1 MRTVRTLVCIVLIAA
16 LLAGASGF
24 RDVPAGAYYA
34 QAVAWAVEHGVT
46 NGTGPAAFSPEA
58 TCTRGQ
64 IVTFLWRAFGKPAP
78 RTGSAFTD
86 VPADA
91 YFAEAVAWAVGQ
103 GITNGMTATTFAPD
117 ATCTRAQV
125 VTFLYRSK

>member
-16 LLAGASGF
+16 LLAGAL
-24 RDVPAGAYYA
+24 PAGAIGSSFFNNHTD
-34 QAVAWAVEHGVT
+34 WH
-46 NGTGPAAFSPEA
+46 FDL
-58 TCTRGQ
+58 TRGQ

-103 GITNGMTATTFAPD
+103 GITNGTTATSFAPD
-117 ATCTRAQV
+117 ATCARAQV

>member
-46 NGTGPAAFSPEA
+46 TGTSPSTFSPN
-58 TCTRGQ
+58 RG
-64 IVTFLWRAFGKPAP
+64 
-78 RTGSAFTD
+78 
-86 VPADA
+86 
-91 YFAEAVAWAVGQ
+91 
-103 GITNGMTATTFAPD
+103 
-117 ATCTRAQV
+117 CTRAQV